1 MTWVEL
7 AVDLVGVFF
16 FAMSGSLLA
25 ARRRFDLV
33 GSLMLG
39 TCVGL
44 GGGILRDLIIC
55 QGVPHAFE
63 SPVHLLPPVLA
74 MLLTYRF
81 AAREASYRTALT
93 VFDAA
98 GMALF
103 CVSGTRVALE
113 AGLNPVAA
121 AVLGM
126 ISAVGG
132 GVIRDVVANEDP
144 QLFHPRGLYAIA
156 ALLGAGLTS
165 TLATVGWLNAA
176 TALGIAA
183 LVFALR
189 MLSLHHGWEIPLAAR
204 HPDREARDPS
214 RGTVRPA
221 DRH

>member
-1 MTWVEL
+1 MNSVEL
-7 AVDLVGVFF
+7 AMDLVGVFF

-33 GSLMLG
+33 GSLMLA
-39 TCVGL
+39 TFVGL
-44 GGGILRDLIIC
+44 GGGITRDLIIS
-55 QGVPHAFE
+55 QGVPAAFE
-63 SPVHLLPPVLA
+63 SPVYLLPPVLA

-81 AAREASYRTALT
+81 AGREASYRGALT

-103 CVSGTRVALE
+103 CISGTRIALG

-121 AVLGM
+121 AVLGLV
-126 ISAVGG
+126 SAVGG
-132 GVIRDVVANEDP
+132 GLLRDVVANEDP

-165 TLATVGWLNAA
+165 AAASLGWLNVF
-176 TALGIAA
+176 TGLGIAG

-189 MLSLHHGWEIPLAAR
+189 MLSLRYGWEIPLAAR
-204 HPDREARDPS
+204 STTRNWPIMPS
-214 RGTVRPA
+214 SSCNNM
-221 DRH
+221 

>member
-1 MTWVEL
+1 MTWVQL
-7 AVDLVGVFF
+7 AMDLAGVFF

-25 ARRRFDLV
+25 ARRRFDVV

-44 GGGILRDLIIC
+44 GGGILRDLVIG
-55 QGVPHAFE
+55 QGVPHAFA
-63 SPVHLLPPVLA
+63 SPVYLLPPVLA
-74 MLLTYRF
+74 TVLVYRF
-81 AAREASYRTALT
+81 AASEHRYRNALT
-93 VFDAA
+93 AFDAA

-103 CVSGTRVALE
+103 CISGTHIALE

-121 AVLGM
+121 AILGM

-165 TLATVGWLNAA
+165 AAASLGWTNAG
-176 TALGIAA
+176 TGPGIAV

-189 MLSLHHGWEIPLAAR
+189 MLSLRYRWEIPLAAR
-204 HPDREARDPS
+204 RPREPS
-214 RGTVRPA
+214 DRPA
-221 DRH
+221 ARHE

>member
-1 MTWVEL
+1 MDL
-7 AVDLVGVFF
+7 AGVFF

-25 ARRRFDLV
+25 ARRGFDIV

-39 TCVGL
+39 ACVGL
-44 GGGILRDLIIC
+44 GGGILRDLIID
-55 QGVPHAFE
+55 QGVPNAFA
-63 SPVHLLPPVLA
+63 SPVYLLPPVLA
-74 MLLTYRF
+74 TVLVYRF
-81 AAREASYRTALT
+81 AASEHRYRNALT
-93 VFDAA
+93 TFDAA

-103 CVSGTRVALE
+103 CIGGTKIALA

-121 AVLGM
+121 AVLGL

-165 TLATVGWLNAA
+165 AASSVGWLNAA
-176 TALGIAA
+176 TGLAIAV

-189 MLSLHHGWEIPLAAR
+189 MLSLYYRWEIPLAGRTAR
-204 HPDREARDPS
+204 
-214 RGTVRPA
+214 RGEPVVTPR
-221 DRH
+221 